1 MRTAISIVVGALYAI
16 CLPGIEAF
24 TVAKFTS
31 NNHGH
36 VIGGTLKRV
45 SGFPSLRTT
54 SQDRRC
60 LTERNLAVAPLIDL
74 TKQLATST
82 FQFHGR
88 VPLVQA
94 FGVNVCGF
102 LSVRSKLLKSLTPQ
116 GYLHAM
122 ALGTGLWTT
131 LGWRGWTF
139 CVLYLILG
147 SLVTKVRFAQKEK
160 LGIAEGR
167 GGRRGPENVWGS
179 AATALACA
187 VCSVQG
193 ETTFLGLSSELFV
206 LGYVASLATKMADT
220 SASEIGKAFGKTTF
234 LITTLERVPP
244 GTEGAVSAEG
254 TLAAVAG
261 GLLLSLYGWSI
272 GLISTK
278 MIPIS
283 VAAAFIATNIE
294 SVLGA
299 TLQGK
304 KNLEWIT
311 NEVINFINTLIG
323 AVLAIA
329 AGLAFL

>member
-1 MRTAISIVVGALYAI
+1 MRPANLLVGALCAVCI
-16 CLPGIEAF
+16 PGIEAF
-24 TVAKFTS
+24 TTVKFAS
-31 NNHGH
+31 NLPG
-36 VIGGTLKRV
+36 VGLQSRV
-45 SGFPSLRTT
+45 SGFPSVVSKPHEHPRKDYGTQQHL
-54 SQDRRC
+54 S
-60 LTERNLAVAPLIDL
+60 VGSVIDL
-74 TKQLATST
+74 TSQLASSI
-82 FQFHGR
+82 FQFHGK
-88 VPLVQA
+88 VPLA
-94 FGVNVCGF
+94 FGVNLFSF
-102 LSVRSKLLKSLTPQ
+102 LSLRRKLLKSLTPQ

-122 ALGTGLWTT
+122 ALGTGLWAT

-147 SLVTKVRFAQKEK
+147 AMVTKVRFAEKEK

-179 AATALACA
+179 AATGLACA
-187 VCSVQG
+187 LCSVQG
-193 ETTFLGLSSELFV
+193 EKFLGISSELFV
-206 LGYVASLATKMADT
+206 LGYVASLSTKMADT
-220 SASEIGKAFGKTTF
+220 AASEIGKAYGKTTF
-234 LITTLERVPP
+234 LITTFERVAP

-254 TLAAVAG
+254 TAASVVG

-272 GLISTK
+272 GLITPS

-283 VAAAFIATNIE
+283 VAAAFIATNVE

-304 KNLEWIT
+304 KNLDWIT

>member
-1 MRTAISIVVGALYAI
+1 MRTAIIVAGALCTI
-16 CLPGIEAF
+16 FPHGIEAF
-24 TVAKFTS
+24 AVAKFAS
-31 NNHGH
+31 NLHA
-36 VIGGTLKRV
+36 IGGTPRV
-45 SGFPSLRTT
+45 SGFPSTF
-54 SQDRRC
+54 S
-60 LTERNLAVAPLIDL
+60 ESKNNPRNFSTQRDLAVGPLVDL
-74 TKQLATST
+74 TKQLVTST

-88 VPLVQA
+88 VPLIQA
-94 FGVNVCGF
+94 FGVNLFGF

-179 AATALACA
+179 AATALVCA
-187 VCSVQG
+187 LCSAQG
-193 ETTFLGLSSELFV
+193 EGFLGLSSELFV

-220 SASEIGKAFGKTTF
+220 SASEIGKAYGKTTF

-254 TLAAVAG
+254 TLASVAG

-329 AGLAFL
+329 AGRAFL